1 MVSWPWKNGYL
12 AFVAIFHPDC
22 RPVVLKG
29 RPCER
34 VETLLAWSDDSEE
47 WTILSDDPA
56 QLADTPFIP
65 LGPKGSFD
73 STIIF
78 GGAVPFTHNDQVHIF
93 YSAGKHSPNI
103 LSAFDSRGWWFG
115 QAMARTINVVHRH
128 FLLCTVEP
136 GSSAE
141 RLCPSTTGLDCDRRQ

>member
-1 MVSWPWKNGYL
+1 M
-12 AFVAIFHPDC
+12 AIFHPDC

-93 YSAGKHSPNI
+93 YSAGKQQSPNA
-103 LSAFDSRGWWFG
+103 LVRLRFQRLGVRG
-115 QAMARTINVVHRH
+115 R
-128 FLLCTVEP
+128 
-136 GSSAE
+136 
-141 RLCPSTTGLDCDRRQ
+141 